1 MLYGMRRSLT
11 VLVAGLV
18 LASGAC
24 APGAAP
30 AGSTFKVE
38 AKPTAQAPADIP
50 VRIWKMSVVTN
61 EDSSWTKGARW
72 FSDLVRQRTG
82 GKIVIS
88 VYPNG
93 ELAGGD
99 QVKELTM
106 LQNGSINFTYHSNLL
121 YSNLD
126 QSFAAIS
133 LPWLFTD
140 YAQVDA
146 ALAGPAGDQL
156 LEAAGARGIAGLAFG
171 ENGFRQLTNSKL
183 AVRRPDDL
191 RGLRVRI
198 PGVKL
203 YSSIYETLGAAPVA
217 MNFGQVAA
225 ALRQG
230 EIDGQENPIDIIVSS
245 RLYEVQKHITM
256 WNYSYDA
263 LILGISKEDWEGL
276 PSTAQEIIKQAAVEA
291 SREQTGLS
299 REAARTQVSLLLTQ
313 GMTVTELSPDE
324 TNAFRAR
331 VSPVYGEWS
340 PRIGESLIQQFRRR

>member
-1 MLYGMRRSLT
+1 MI
-11 VLVAGLV
+11 AGLV
-18 LASGAC
+18 LTASAC

-30 AGSTFKVE
+30 AGPAPGAQ
-38 AKPTAQAPADIP
+38 AKPTTRAPADIP
-50 VRIWKMSVVTN
+50 ARNWKMSVVTSD
-61 EDSSWTKGARW
+61 DSSWTRGARL
-72 FSDLVRQRTG
+72 FSDLVKQRTG
-82 GKIVIS
+82 GKIDIAVH
-88 VYPNG
+88 PNG

-106 LQNGSINFTYHSNLL
+106 LQDGSINFTYHSNLL

-133 LPWLFTD
+133 LPWLFSD
-140 YAQVDA
+140 YSQVDA
-146 ALAGPAGDQL
+146 ALAGPAGVQL
-156 LEAAGARGIAGLAFG
+156 LNATGARGITGLAFG
-171 ENGFRQLTNSKL
+171 ENGFRQFTNSKL

-203 YSSIYETLGAAPVA
+203 YNSIYEALGAAPVT
-217 MNFGQVAA
+217 MNFGQVAG

-245 RLYEVQKHITM
+245 KLYEVQKHMTI

-263 LILGISKEDWEGL
+263 LILGMNKKDWEGL
-276 PSTAQEIIKQAAVEA
+276 PRTAQDIIEQAALEA
-291 SREQTGLS
+291 SREQTRFS
-299 REAARTQVSLLLTQ
+299 REAARTQVSLLRSQ
-313 GMTVTELSPDE
+313 GMAVAELTPDE

-331 VSPVYGEWS
+331 VSPVYAEWS
-340 PRIGESLIQQFRRR
+340 PRIGESLIQQIQHR

>member
-1 MLYGMRRSLT
+1 MRRCFT
-11 VLVAGLV
+11 ILVAGLV
-18 LASGAC
+18 LTAGAC
-24 APGAAP
+24 APGNAP
-30 AGSTFKVE
+30 AGSTSRVE
-38 AKPTAQAPADIP
+38 AKPTAQTPADIP
-50 VRIWKMSVVTN
+50 ARNWKMSVVTN
-61 EDSSWTKGARW
+61 EDSSWTRGARL

-82 GKIVIS
+82 GKIDIS

-106 LQNGSINFTYHSNLL
+106 LQDGSINFTYHSNLL

-156 LEAAGARGIAGLAFG
+156 LKVAGARGIAGLAFG
-171 ENGFRQLTNSKL
+171 ENGFRQLTNGKL
-183 AVRRPDDL
+183 AVRRPEDL

-203 YSSIYETLGAAPVA
+203 YNSIYEALGAAPVA
-217 MNFGQVAA
+217 MNFGQVAG

-263 LILGISKEDWEGL
+263 LILGMSKKDWEGL
-276 PSTAQEIIKQAAVEA
+276 PRTTQDIIQQAAVEA
-291 SREQTGLS
+291 SREQTRLS
-299 REAARTQVSLLLTQ
+299 REAARTQVSLLRTQ
-313 GMTVTELSPDE
+313 GMTVAELTPDE

-331 VSPVYGEWS
+331 VAPVYAEWS
-340 PRIGESLIQQFRRR
+340 PRIGESLVQQFQKR